1 MRRFFTE
8 MMDAF
13 APADGPPPQTLRPFL
28 RWALRGSGRVIG
40 IAALLGLFLGMSE
53 AFGAWLVG
61 YLVDLVASEDAAGFT
76 DRHLWTLA
84 GAALFFMALRPL
96 MMGVTSAV
104 NSLGVLPNTSTLAM
118 VRLNRHTLGQ
128 SLRFFEEDFAGRI
141 AQKQMQTV
149 SAIANILNE
158 LVNSATYALSVLI
171 GATLLLSQVSGWLG
185 LLLGG
190 WFVIYALYIRAL
202 LPRIRTRSRA
212 RAAAR
217 AALSGHV
224 VDTVSN
230 IATVKLFAHATRER
244 DTAEDA
250 MARLRERMQDFGVVS
265 VQFRLGLGVLAGAL
279 PVLLLGAGIWLW
291 QDGQATPGDL
301 AMAGLLATRIGQMSF
316 WLSFVAMGIF
326 TNIGEIEDGM
336 RTLTPEHDLLDR
348 PDAAAPGAVAGAVAF
363 EDVDFRYGRREGG
376 GLDGLSLRV
385 AAGEKVGLV
394 GRSGA
399 GKSTALELLL
409 RLRDV
414 EGGRITL
421 DGRDIRDLTQDSL
434 RDAIATVRQ
443 DTSMF
448 NRSARDNI
456 SYGRPEATD
465 GEVVA
470 AAQAAQAHAFVLA
483 LHDHDG
489 RTGYDARLGERGVKL
504 SGGQRQRV
512 AIARAFL
519 KDAPILLLDEATA
532 ALDSETEQAVQAALD
547 TLMEGR
553 TVIAVAHRLST
564 LARMDRI
571 VVIEDGRVVEEGRH
585 DVLLARGGLYAAFW
599 ARQSGGFLQADA
611 AE

>member
-8 MMDAF
+8 LMDAF
-13 APADGPPPQTLRPFL
+13 APADGPPPRTLWPFL
-28 RWALRGSGRVIG
+28 RWALRGSGPVIG
-40 IAALLGLFLGMSE
+40 VAALLGLFLGVSE

-61 YLVDLVASEDAAGFT
+61 YLVDLVASESSDGFV

-104 NSLGVLPNTSTLAM
+104 NSLGVMPNTSTLAM

-149 SAIANILNE
+149 SAISNILNE

-171 GATLLLSQVSGWLG
+171 GAALLLSQVSGWLG

-190 WFVIYALYIRAL
+190 WFVVYALYIRAL
-202 LPRIRTRSRA
+202 LPRIRKRSRA

-279 PVLLLGAGIWLW
+279 PVMLLGAGIWLW
-291 QDGQATPGDL
+291 QGGQATPGDL

-316 WLSFVAMGIF
+316 WLSFVAMGVF

-336 RTLTPEHDLLDR
+336 RTLTPPHDLLDR
-348 PDAAAPGAVAGAVAF
+348 ADAAAPERVAGAVAF
-363 EDVDFRYGRREGG
+363 ENVEFRYGRREGG

-414 EGGRITL
+414 EAGRITL
-421 DGRDIRDLTQDSL
+421 DGGDIRELTQDGL

-456 SYGRPEATD
+456 AYGRPDATD
-465 GEVVA
+465 AEVTA
-470 AAQAAQAHAFVLA
+470 AAQAAQAHEFVMA

-532 ALDSETEQAVQAALD
+532 ALDSETEQAVQAALE

-571 VVIEDGRVVEEGRH
+571 VVIDEGRVVEEGRH
-585 DVLLARGGLYAAFW
+585 DVLLARGGLYASFW